1 MKRINLSEWSIRMR
15 FVVTVLL
22 VLSSLQGQAAES
34 GDTLAKI
41 KESGAMVIGY
51 RKNSPPFSFVDG
63 QGNPSGYSIDLC
75 KRVATA
81 VQKQLGIRE
90 MSVTYVPL
98 SAEERLAAVTS
109 GKVDI
114 ECGATTNT
122 LSRQELVDFTHIT
135 FVTGGTLLSLR
146 SAPIRLMSDAGGKR
160 IAVVAGTT
168 TESALKTYLSEALID
183 AEMELVTEHDDGMRL
198 LAEKKVDAFASDR
211 LVLLGLVKNTGDAS
225 KFVVSD
231 DFFSYEPYALVVRR
245 NDADFRL
252 VANRALSDVFR
263 AEQIGILYRKWFGVI
278 GARPSGLQM
287 AVFHL
292 QALPE

>member
-1 MKRINLSEWSIRMR
+1 
-15 FVVTVLL
+15 
-22 VLSSLQGQAAES
+22 
-34 GDTLAKI
+34 
-41 KESGAMVIGY
+41 MVIGY

-75 KRVATA
+75 KRIAAA
-81 VQKQLGIRE
+81 VQKRLGIPE
-90 MSVTYVPL
+90 MVVTYVPV
-98 SAEERLAAVTS
+98 SVDDRIGAVES
-109 GKVDI
+109 GKIDI

-122 LSRQELVDFTHIT
+122 LSRQERVDFTHIT
-135 FVTGGTLLSLR
+135 FVTGGTLLSLQ
-146 SAPIRLMSDAGGKR
+146 SAPIRLTSEASGKR
-160 IAVVAGTT
+160 IAVVEGTT
-168 TESALKTYLSEALID
+168 TESALRRYLSEALIKAD
-183 AEMELVTEHDDGMRL
+183 IELVTEHAAGMGL

-231 DFFSYEPYALVVRR
+231 DFFSYEPYALMVRR

-252 VANRALSDVFR
+252 VANRALSEVFR
-263 AEQIGILYRKWFGVI
+263 NEQIGILYRKWFGVI

>member
-1 MKRINLSEWSIRMR
+1 MTMINEKRSTTTLYLA
-15 FVVTVLL
+15 VL
-22 VLSSLQGQAAES
+22 
-34 GDTLAKI
+34 TLALFCSGQLQAVEPGGTLSKI
-41 KESGAMVIGY
+41 RENGAMVIGY

-75 KRVATA
+75 KRIAAA
-81 VQKQLGIRE
+81 VQKRLGIPE
-90 MSVTYVPL
+90 MVVTYVPV
-98 SAEERLAAVTS
+98 SVDDRIGAVES
-109 GKVDI
+109 GKIDI

-122 LSRQELVDFTHIT
+122 LSRQERVDFTHIT
-135 FVTGGTLLSLR
+135 FVTGGTLLSLQ
-146 SAPIRLMSDAGGKR
+146 SAPIRLTSEASGKR
-160 IAVVAGTT
+160 IAVVEGTT
-168 TESALKTYLSEALID
+168 TESALRRYLSEALIKAD
-183 AEMELVTEHDDGMRL
+183 IELVTEHSAGMGL

-231 DFFSYEPYALVVRR
+231 DFFSYEPYALMVRR

-252 VANRALSDVFR
+252 VANRALSEVFR
-263 AEQIGILYRKWFGVI
+263 NEQIGILYRKWFGVI

>member
-1 MKRINLSEWSIRMR
+1 MTMLNEKGSTTALYLA
-15 FVVTVLL
+15 VLTL
-22 VLSSLQGQAAES
+22 LLFCAGQLHAAES
-34 GDTLAKI
+34 GGTLAKI
-41 KESGAMVIGY
+41 QENGAMVIGY

-75 KRVATA
+75 KRVAAA
-81 VQKQLGIRE
+81 VQKRLEIPE
-90 MSVTYVPL
+90 MVVTYVPVTVDD
-98 SAEERLAAVTS
+98 RIGAVES
-109 GKVDI
+109 GKIDI

-122 LSRQELVDFTHIT
+122 LSRQERVDFTHIT
-135 FVTGGTLLSLR
+135 FVTGGTLLSR
-146 SAPIRLMSDAGGKR
+146 QSAPIRLMSEAGGKR
-160 IAVVAGTT
+160 IAVVEGTT
-168 TESALKTYLSEALID
+168 TESALKRYLSEALITAD
-183 AEMELVTEHDDGMRL
+183 IELVTDHAAGMDM

-211 LVLLGLVKNTGDAS
+211 LVLLGLVKNTGDIS

-231 DFFSYEPYALVVRR
+231 DFFSYEPYALMVRR

-263 AEQIGILYRKWFGVI
+263 NEQIGILYRKWFGVI

>member
-1 MKRINLSEWSIRMR
+1 MINEKRSTTTLYLA
-15 FVVTVLL
+15 VLTL
-22 VLSSLQGQAAES
+22 ALFCGGQLQAVES
-34 GDTLAKI
+34 GGTLSKI
-41 KESGAMVIGY
+41 RENGAMVIGY

-75 KRVATA
+75 KRIAAA
-81 VQKQLGIRE
+81 VQKRLGIPE
-90 MSVTYVPL
+90 MVVTYVPV
-98 SAEERLAAVTS
+98 SVDDRIGAVES
-109 GKVDI
+109 GKIDI

-122 LSRQELVDFTHIT
+122 LSRQERVDFTHIT
-135 FVTGGTLLSLR
+135 FVTGGTLLSLQ
-146 SAPIRLMSDAGGKR
+146 SAPIRLTSEASGKR
-160 IAVVAGTT
+160 IAVVEGTT
-168 TESALKTYLSEALID
+168 TESALRRYLSEALIKAD
-183 AEMELVTEHDDGMRL
+183 IELVTEHAAGMGL

-231 DFFSYEPYALVVRR
+231 DFFSYEPYALMVRR

-252 VANRALSDVFR
+252 VANRALSEVFR
-263 AEQIGILYRKWFGVI
+263 NEQIGILYRKWFGVI

>member
-1 MKRINLSEWSIRMR
+1 MKRTILSEWSTSMR
-15 FVVTVLL
+15 CMVTALL
-22 VLSSLQGQAAES
+22 VFCSVQSQAAEY
-34 GDTLAKI
+34 GDTLAKV
-41 KESGAMVIGY
+41 KESNAMVIGY

-63 QGNPSGYSIDLC
+63 QGSPSGYSIDLC
-75 KRVATA
+75 KRVAAA
-81 VQKQLGIRE
+81 VQKQLGIQE

-98 SAEERLAAVTS
+98 SADERLNAVTS
-109 GKVDI
+109 GRVDI

-135 FVTGGTLLSLR
+135 FVTGGTLLSL
-146 SAPIRLMSDAGGKR
+146 SSSPIRLMSDAGGKR

-168 TESALKTYLSEALID
+168 TESALKSYLSEALIN
-183 AEMELVTEHDDGMRL
+183 AELELVTEHGDGMRL

-263 AEQIGILYRKWFGVI
+263 NEQIGILYRKWFGVI

>member
-1 MKRINLSEWSIRMR
+1 MTMINEKRSTTTLYLA
-15 FVVTVLL
+15 VLTL
-22 VLSSLQGQAAES
+22 ALFCGGQLQAVEPG
-34 GDTLAKI
+34 GTLAKI
-41 KESGAMVIGY
+41 RENGAMVIGY

-75 KRVATA
+75 KRIAAA
-81 VQKQLGIRE
+81 VQKRLGIPE
-90 MSVTYVPL
+90 MVVTYVPV
-98 SAEERLAAVTS
+98 SVDDRIGAVES
-109 GKVDI
+109 GKIDI

-122 LSRQELVDFTHIT
+122 LSRQERVDFTHIT
-135 FVTGGTLLSLR
+135 FVTGGTLLSLQ
-146 SAPIRLMSDAGGKR
+146 SAPIRLTSEASGKR
-160 IAVVAGTT
+160 IAVVEGTT
-168 TESALKTYLSEALID
+168 TESALRRYLSEALIKAD
-183 AEMELVTEHDDGMRL
+183 IELVTEHAAGMGL

-231 DFFSYEPYALVVRR
+231 DFFSYEPYALMVRR

-252 VANRALSDVFR
+252 VANRALSEVFR
-263 AEQIGILYRKWFGVI
+263 NEQIGILYRKWFGVI

>member
-1 MKRINLSEWSIRMR
+1 MINEKRSTTTPYLA
-15 FVVTVLL
+15 VLTL
-22 VLSSLQGQAAES
+22 ALFCSGQLQAVEPG
-34 GDTLAKI
+34 GTLAKI
-41 KESGAMVIGY
+41 RENGAMVIGY

-75 KRVATA
+75 KRIAAA
-81 VQKQLGIRE
+81 VQKRLGIPE
-90 MSVTYVPL
+90 MVVTYVPV
-98 SAEERLAAVTS
+98 SVDDRIGAVES
-109 GKVDI
+109 GKIDI

-122 LSRQELVDFTHIT
+122 LSRQERVDFTHIT
-135 FVTGGTLLSLR
+135 FVTGGTLLSLQ
-146 SAPIRLMSDAGGKR
+146 SAPIRLTSEASGKR
-160 IAVVAGTT
+160 IAVVEGTT
-168 TESALKTYLSEALID
+168 TESALRRYLSEALIKAD
-183 AEMELVTEHDDGMRL
+183 IELVTEHAAGMGL

-225 KFVVSD
+225 KFIVSD
-231 DFFSYEPYALVVRR
+231 DFFSYEPYALMVRR

-252 VANRALSDVFR
+252 VANRALSEVFR
-263 AEQIGILYRKWFGVI
+263 NEQIGILYRKWFGVI

>member
-1 MKRINLSEWSIRMR
+1 MTMINEKRSTTTLYLA
-15 FVVTVLL
+15 VLTL
-22 VLSSLQGQAAES
+22 ALFCGGQLQAVES
-34 GDTLAKI
+34 GGTLSKI
-41 KESGAMVIGY
+41 RENGAMVIGY

-75 KRVATA
+75 KRIAAA
-81 VQKQLGIRE
+81 VQKLLGIPE
-90 MSVTYVPL
+90 MVVTYVPV
-98 SAEERLAAVTS
+98 SVDDRIGAVES
-109 GKVDI
+109 GKIDI

-122 LSRQELVDFTHIT
+122 LSRQERVDFTHIT
-135 FVTGGTLLSLR
+135 FVTGGTLLSLQ
-146 SAPIRLMSDAGGKR
+146 SAPIRLTSEASGKR
-160 IAVVAGTT
+160 IAVVEGTT
-168 TESALKTYLSEALID
+168 TESALRRYLSEALIKAD
-183 AEMELVTEHDDGMRL
+183 IELVTEHAAGMGL

-231 DFFSYEPYALVVRR
+231 DFFSYEPYALMVRR

-252 VANRALSDVFR
+252 VANRALSEVFR
-263 AEQIGILYRKWFGVI
+263 NEQIGILYRKWFGVI

>member
-1 MKRINLSEWSIRMR
+1 MR

-22 VLSSLQGQAAES
+22 VLSSFQGQAAES

>member
-1 MKRINLSEWSIRMR
+1 MKGISLNGLSTSMR
-15 FVVTVLL
+15 FTVMALL
-22 VLSSLQGQAAES
+22 VFSSLPAQAAEH
-34 GDTLAKI
+34 GDTLAKV
-41 KESGAMVIGY
+41 KESGAMAIGY

-75 KRVATA
+75 KRIASA
-81 VQKQLGIRE
+81 VQKRLGIQE
-90 MSVTYVPL
+90 MAVTYVPL
-98 SAEERLAAVTS
+98 SAEQRFEAVTS

-146 SAPIRLMSDAGGKR
+146 SNPIRLMSDAGGKR

-168 TESALKTYLSEALID
+168 TESAVKEFMGEALIN
-183 AEMELVTEHDDGMRL
+183 AELELVTEHDEGMRL

-263 AEQIGILYRKWFGVI
+263 NEQIGILYRKWFGVI

>member
-1 MKRINLSEWSIRMR
+1 MINEKRSTTTLYLA
-15 FVVTVLL
+15 VLTL
-22 VLSSLQGQAAES
+22 ALFCGGQLQAVEPG
-34 GDTLAKI
+34 GTLAKI
-41 KESGAMVIGY
+41 RENGAMVIGY

-75 KRVATA
+75 KRIAAA
-81 VQKQLGIRE
+81 VQKRLGIPE
-90 MSVTYVPL
+90 MVVTYVPV
-98 SAEERLAAVTS
+98 SVDDRIGAVES
-109 GKVDI
+109 GKIDI

-122 LSRQELVDFTHIT
+122 LSRQERVDFTHIT
-135 FVTGGTLLSLR
+135 FVTGGTLLSLQ
-146 SAPIRLMSDAGGKR
+146 SAPIRLTSEASGKR
-160 IAVVAGTT
+160 IAVVEGTT
-168 TESALKTYLSEALID
+168 TESALRRYLSEALIKAD
-183 AEMELVTEHDDGMRL
+183 IELVTEHAAGMGL

-225 KFVVSD
+225 KFIVSD
-231 DFFSYEPYALVVRR
+231 DFFSYEPYALMVRR

-252 VANRALSDVFR
+252 VANRALSEVFR
-263 AEQIGILYRKWFGVI
+263 NEQIGILYRKWFGVI

>member
-22 VLSSLQGQAAES
+22 VLSSFQGQAAES

>member
-1 MKRINLSEWSIRMR
+1 MINEKRSTTTLYLA
-15 FVVTVLL
+15 VLTL
-22 VLSSLQGQAAES
+22 ALFCGGQLQAVES
-34 GDTLAKI
+34 GGTLSKI
-41 KESGAMVIGY
+41 RENGAMVIGY

-75 KRVATA
+75 KRIAAA
-81 VQKQLGIRE
+81 VQKLLGIPE
-90 MSVTYVPL
+90 MVVTYVPV
-98 SAEERLAAVTS
+98 SVDDRIGAVES
-109 GKVDI
+109 GKIDI

-122 LSRQELVDFTHIT
+122 LSRQERVDFTHIT
-135 FVTGGTLLSLR
+135 FVTGGTLLSLQ
-146 SAPIRLMSDAGGKR
+146 SAPIRLTSEASGKR
-160 IAVVAGTT
+160 IAVVEGTT
-168 TESALKTYLSEALID
+168 TESALRRYLSEALIKAD
-183 AEMELVTEHDDGMRL
+183 IELVTEHAAGMGL

-231 DFFSYEPYALVVRR
+231 DFFSYEPYALMVRR

-252 VANRALSDVFR
+252 VANRALSEVFR
-263 AEQIGILYRKWFGVI
+263 NEQIGILYRKWFGVI

>member
-1 MKRINLSEWSIRMR
+1 MINEKRSSTTLYLA
-15 FVVTVLL
+15 VLTL
-22 VLSSLQGQAAES
+22 ALFCGGQLQAVEPG
-34 GDTLAKI
+34 GTLAKI
-41 KESGAMVIGY
+41 RENGAMVIGY

-75 KRVATA
+75 KRIAAA
-81 VQKQLGIRE
+81 VQKRLGIPE
-90 MSVTYVPL
+90 MVVTYVPV
-98 SAEERLAAVTS
+98 SVDDRIGAVES
-109 GKVDI
+109 GKIDI

-122 LSRQELVDFTHIT
+122 LSRQERVDFTHIT
-135 FVTGGTLLSLR
+135 FVTGGTLLSLQ
-146 SAPIRLMSDAGGKR
+146 SAPIRLTSEASGKR
-160 IAVVAGTT
+160 IAVVEGTT
-168 TESALKTYLSEALID
+168 TESALRRYLSEALIKAD
-183 AEMELVTEHDDGMRL
+183 IELVTEHAAGMGL

-225 KFVVSD
+225 KFIVSD
-231 DFFSYEPYALVVRR
+231 DFFSYEPYALMVRR

-252 VANRALSDVFR
+252 VANRALSEVFR
-263 AEQIGILYRKWFGVI
+263 NEQIGILYRKWFGVI

>member
-1 MKRINLSEWSIRMR
+1 MKRINLSGWSISMR
-15 FVVTVLL
+15 FVVMVLL

-98 SAEERLAAVTS
+98 SAEERLGAVTS

-146 SAPIRLMSDAGGKR
+146 SAPIRLMSDAGSKR

-183 AEMELVTEHDDGMRL
+183 AEMELVTEHGDGMRL

>member
-1 MKRINLSEWSIRMR
+1 MTMINEKRSTTTLYLA
-15 FVVTVLL
+15 VLTL
-22 VLSSLQGQAAES
+22 ALFCGGQLQAVEPG
-34 GDTLAKI
+34 GTLAKI
-41 KESGAMVIGY
+41 RENGAMVIGY

-75 KRVATA
+75 KRIAAA
-81 VQKQLGIRE
+81 VQKRLGIPE
-90 MSVTYVPL
+90 MVVTYVPV
-98 SAEERLAAVTS
+98 SVDDRIGAVES
-109 GKVDI
+109 GKIDI

-122 LSRQELVDFTHIT
+122 LSRQERVDFTHIT
-135 FVTGGTLLSLR
+135 FVTGGTLLSLQ
-146 SAPIRLMSDAGGKR
+146 SAPIRLTSEASGKR
-160 IAVVAGTT
+160 IAVVEGTT
-168 TESALKTYLSEALID
+168 TESALRRYLSEALIKAD
-183 AEMELVTEHDDGMRL
+183 IELVTEHAAGMGL

-225 KFVVSD
+225 KFIVSD
-231 DFFSYEPYALVVRR
+231 DFFSYEPYALMVRR

-252 VANRALSDVFR
+252 VANRALSEVFR
-263 AEQIGILYRKWFGVI
+263 NEQIGILYRKWFGVI